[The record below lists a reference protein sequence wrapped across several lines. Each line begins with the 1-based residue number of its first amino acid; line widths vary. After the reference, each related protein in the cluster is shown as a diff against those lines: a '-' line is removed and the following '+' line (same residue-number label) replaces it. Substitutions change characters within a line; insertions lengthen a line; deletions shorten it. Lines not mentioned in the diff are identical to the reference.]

1 MQRVMCKSKL
11 HGAKVTGAY
20 LEYTGSITVDEAL
33 LEAADILAYERVQV
47 VNLNNG
53 ARLETYA
60 IPGERASRQICLNG
74 PAARLG
80 AVGDSIIIIS
90 YALMDDQ
97 AAHKHNPRI
106 VLLRDNEIDRIL
118 NEAG

>member
-1 MQRVMCKSKL
+1 M
-11 HGAKVTGAY
+11 
-20 LEYTGSITVDEAL
+20 DETL
-33 LEAADILAYERVQV
+33 LDTADILPYERVQV

-60 IPGERASRQICLNG
+60 IPGERASRQLCLNG

-80 AVGDSIIIIS
+80 AVGDGIIIIS

-97 AAHKHNPRI
+97 AAHKHKPRI
-106 VLLRDNEIDRIL
+106 VLLKDNEIDRIL
-118 NEAG
+118 DEAG